1 MIDKENL
8 SKAVNEFA
16 NEVHQNAVNHGWW
29 EENKSFGE
37 IIALIHSEASEALE
51 QYRKN
56 RGTNETYYAADGK
69 PEGIPSELADIVLR
83 VLDFCGKYGIDIG
96 GMLIEKHEFNRTRP
110 YKHGGKRM

>member
-96 GMLIEKHEFNRTRP
+96 SMLIEKHEFNKTRP